1 MIALQREVSASAI
14 QPRPQAAVACLHAL
28 HFSHFMYGDGRS
40 ASHCLQFDEIN
51 DDTNER
57 HCHVI
62 DFPFS
67 AIEADAYI
75 CVGFRQLGAADER
88 LGG

>member
-1 MIALQREVSASAI
+1 MLCLPACIASFTFHVRLRRV
-14 QPRPQAAVACLHAL
+14 RPLLH
-28 HFSHFMYGDGRS
+28 
-40 ASHCLQFDEIN
+40 LQFDEIN

-62 DFPFS
+62 DFPFP
-67 AIEADAYI
+67 AIEADVHI

>member
-1 MIALQREVSASAI
+1 MFHISC
-14 QPRPQAAVACLHAL
+14 PAAADPEP
-28 HFSHFMYGDGRS
+28 SS
-40 ASHCLQFDEIN
+40 FDEIN

-62 DFPFS
+62 DFPFP
-67 AIEADAYI
+67 AIEADVHI